1 MVGPAGSVAAAAA
14 AAVAAA
20 AQAAGGNGQVVT
32 NDALGVGAGPGQQPT
47 QHQVNTN
54 SVTPKVKC
62 NIKGKL

>member
-1 MVGPAGSVAAAAA
+1 MVGPAGSVAAATAA

-62 NIKGKL
+62 NIKGK